1 MPMNWK
7 FISGVALGMAIGLGC
22 RMAGIPSP
30 APTAFVG
37 ALLVLA
43 MTCGYALADRFLA
56 QRAAK
61 NLGHCGGPSGRVGR
75 RGDA

>member
-7 FISGVALGMAIGLGC
+7 FISGVALGVAIGLGC

-61 NLGHCGGPSGRVGR
+61 NLGHCGRPGGRVGR
-75 RGDA
+75 QGDA